1 MQCLRCLRSFA
12 RPPIQLQTSLLR
24 ATPKLQ
30 GSPAQQTRPLSLLP
44 PRRPIL
50 QQPSLGPSAASP
62 AVPSATTLIPS
73 PSSSS
78 GTLDLLPRIS
88 AHPGLASQQV
98 RCGPRDTY
106 NPSHLVRKRRHGFL
120 ARIRTRTGR
129 NILKR
134 RRAKGRKSL
143 TH

>member
-12 RPPIQLQTSLLR
+12 RLSPQTPTALLR
-24 ATPKLQ
+24 AAPKLQ
-30 GSPAQQTRPLSLLP
+30 VSPARQTRNLSLLS

-50 QQPSLGPSAASP
+50 SNQPALAPSPSPSPATSALQPSP
-62 AVPSATTLIPS
+62 V
-73 PSSSS
+73 SSSS
-78 GTLDLLPRIS
+78 GLLDILPRIS
-88 AHPGLASQQV
+88 THPALASQQV

-120 ARIRTRTGR
+120 ARVRTRTGR